1 MQQDRTATGGKR
13 RNPALTGI
21 DVRHQAGCPAA
32 PKGSTARCRC
42 QPRYRGKVWD
52 PARKQP
58 LRGPWMATL
67 AAARGWRS
75 DAQRRVEHRRETG
88 QTVEEGLRALLAAA
102 EAGHV
107 RNRSGERFKP
117 RVLADY
123 RAHSERRLI
132 PRFGVVSLAAVTHA
146 DLNRY
151 VAELLSEGL
160 SPSTIRNVL
169 MPLRALYREA
179 VALGEVETNP
189 TRGLRLPASRGRRER
204 IATPEEAEL
213 LISGLEPQDQALW
226 ACAFYLGLRRGE
238 LMALRAE
245 DVDLAAGLVRVHPE
259 RGSFDVTTRT
269 FGAPK
274 SRAGVRTLPIPRR
287 LRPFLAALDG
297 REGLLFA
304 RADGEPFDAVTV
316 MGRARR
322 AWGWRWDAKGK
333 RWVKA
338 RPDALAPIGLH
349 ECRHTFASYLIAA
362 GANAKAV
369 QTMMGHSS
377 ITTTFDRYGHLFPG
391 HEDEVRSLLD
401 AHLG

>member
-1 MQQDRTATGGKR
+1 MQD
-13 RNPALTGI
+13 
-21 DVRHQAGCPAA
+21 
-32 PKGSTARCRC
+32 
-42 QPRYRGKVWD
+42 
-52 PARKQP
+52 
-58 LRGPWMATL
+58 
-67 AAARGWRS
+67 
-75 DAQRRVEHRRETG
+75 
-88 QTVEEGLRALLAAA
+88 GLRSLLAAA

-123 RAHSERRLI
+123 QAQTDRRLI
-132 PRFGVVSLAAVTHA
+132 PRFGPVPMAALSHA

-160 SPSTIRNVL
+160 SPSTVRNVL

-179 VALGEVETNP
+179 VALGEVESNP

-213 LISGLEPQDQALW
+213 LVGALQVEDQPLW
-226 ACAFYLGLRRGE
+226 ASAFYLGLRRGE

-245 DVDLAAGLVRVHPE
+245 DVDLVAGLVRVHPE
-259 RGSFDVTTRT
+259 RGSFDLTTRS

-287 LRPFLAALDG
+287 LRPFLAGLDG
-297 REGLLFA
+297 REGLLFG
-304 RADGEPFDAVTV
+304 RDDGQPFDPSTV
-316 MGRARR
+316 HDRARR
-322 AWGWRWDAKGK
+322 AWK
-333 RWVKA
+333 REK
-338 RPDALAPIGLH
+338 LSPIGLH